1 MKSFFQAKSGFHP
14 HIGLNFKY
22 HLYQY
27 AQIFFEKL
35 KESKLNDSYIN
46 PLMEE
51 YLHYMTLFKLVCLF
65 PDEDFFMKFQASL
78 QLLWKQDIMLLWKT
92 QTIPRSQK

>member
-22 HLYQY
+22 LLYQY